1 MREVKVLKAS
11 MFEVFVIGFQ
21 LTLSVCALT
30 RGKLDSIVPSHNVSR
45 LRGVLCGWGRSICIQ
60 CMIMSLA
67 FACRSLVD
75 LIDKEA

>member
-1 MREVKVLKAS
+1 MRDVKVLKAS
-11 MFEVFVIGFQ
+11 RFEVFVIGFQ

-60 CMIMSLA
+60 CMICL
-67 FACRSLVD
+67 CD
-75 LIDKEA
+75 LLSSFVCSGMHA